1 MDTTLLLSSRPM
13 ARSASSASNIRS
25 TTRIVGLLSSNAAT
39 GTAAK
44 FGLEAERIG
53 DNISVTFVKEK
64 RECQKSDYGQR

>member
-1 MDTTLLLSSRPM
+1 MSFNRTTGAANQEVLYCAVPAHLAAEAGITLPY
-13 ARSASSASNIRS
+13 
-25 TTRIVGLLSSNAAT
+25 SNAAT